1 MCASAQCV
9 QVAYG
14 VARTGSLEGDAMAGP
29 SKVLYYSIATEDFP
43 VHHNNPTCRIG
54 IQILI
59 KDVRLGDDGR
69 PLCDECIRLELSEL
83 HEPEA

>member
-1 MCASAQCV
+1 
-9 QVAYG
+9 
-14 VARTGSLEGDAMAGP
+14 MAEQ
-29 SKVLYYSIATEDFP
+29 SKVLYHSIATEGDP

-83 HEPEA
+83 HETEA

>member
-1 MCASAQCV
+1 MV
-9 QVAYG
+9 W
-14 VARTGSLEGDAMAGP
+14 RERGSLEGDAMAAP
-29 SKVLYYSIATEDFP
+29 SKVLYFSIATEDHP

-59 KDVRLGDDGR
+59 KDVRLGDAGR

-83 HEPEA
+83 HGTEA